1 MRTLNLAVVTLIAL
15 ALASVPSHAA
25 AAKTYQVTGP
35 VLSVTADTIVVQKGE
50 DKWEIS
56 RDAATRVT
64 GDLAV
69 GSQVTIQYRMAAVAV
84 EVKAPKGDARAPAK
98 SKSKS

>member
-1 MRTLNLAVVTLIAL
+1 MKLAVIAL
-15 ALASVPSHAA
+15 LAIALGTAAAHAA

-56 RDAATRVT
+56 RDAATKVT

-69 GSQVTIQYRMAAVAV
+69 GSQVTIQYRMSAVSV
-84 EVKAPKGDARAPAK
+84 EVKAPKGEAKAPAK